1 MVPKRRQIM
10 GLEKFKFNWNR
21 LKMSTSLIEKWKPG
35 KLKTEKSFEKS
46 LYEYLH
52 DNLKVLQVTRQY
64 AKGRIRA
71 DLAIEDK
78 VFIELKRNLNTT
90 SNYQRLIGQISDYK
104 NWNGNVIIIL
114 TGKTDPN
121 LKKQL
126 IQYLKD
132 EDLVEDL
139 LIDTGIVVIEK

>member
-1 MVPKRRQIM
+1 M

-52 DNLKVLQVTRQY
+52 DNLKELQVTRQY

-90 SNYQRLIGQISDYK
+90 SNYQRLISQISEYK
-104 NWNGNVIIIL
+104 NWNGDVIIVL
-114 TGKTDPN
+114 LGKTEPN

-126 IQYLKD
+126 IQYLKN
-132 EDLVEDL
+132 EGLNSSIL
-139 LIDTGIVVIEK
+139 PGDTEIVVIEK

>member
-1 MVPKRRQIM
+1 M
-10 GLEKFKFNWNR
+10 GLEKFKFNWNK

-90 SNYQRLIGQISDYK
+90 SNYQRLIGQISEYK
-104 NWNGNVIIIL
+104 NWNGDVIIVL
-114 TGKTDPN
+114 FGKTEPN

-126 IQYLKD
+126 IRYLKN
-132 EDLVEDL
+132 EGLNSSIL
-139 LIDTGIVVIEK
+139 PGDTEIVVIEK